1 MEYFKS
7 GLKSVLGTPV
17 VEDQPSGA
25 DIVCKSLYIN
35 VLLCKYIN
43 YGFTVTNFVV
53 FLNYVQ
59 VERLVERVQH
69 STLLA
74 DRRDACRALRA
85 LSRKYRIEVGAK
97 GMDVLC
103 QVLQQDRADAEIASY
118 ALDTLK
124 LIMNNEI
131 YDEEGKI

>member
-7 GLKSVLGTPV
+7 GLKSVLGTPAV
-17 VEDQPSGA
+17 DEQPSGA
-25 DIVCKSLYIN
+25 DIVCTLQHLGIPFSVTLYIFFF
-35 VLLCKYIN
+35 LLCY
-43 YGFTVTNFVV
+43 
-53 FLNYVQ
+53 Q

-74 DRRDACRALRA
+74 DRRDACRALKA

-97 GMDVLC
+97 GMDALC
-103 QVLQQDRADAEIASY
+103 QVLLQDRADAEIASY

-124 LIMNNEI
+124 LIMNHEI
-131 YDEEGKI
+131 YDEEGKQ